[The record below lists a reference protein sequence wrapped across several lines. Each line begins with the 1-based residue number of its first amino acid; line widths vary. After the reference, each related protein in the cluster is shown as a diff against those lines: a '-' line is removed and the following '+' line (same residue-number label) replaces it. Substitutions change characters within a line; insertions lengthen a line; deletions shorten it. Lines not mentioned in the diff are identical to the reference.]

1 MATRED
7 LGRRLRTA
15 RFERNLTLK
24 EVARR
29 SGMSATHI
37 SEVERGRTSPTIGAL
52 QRIAAALGESPA
64 TFVREDGL
72 PRVALTRKSERETY
86 YVQDADGRP
95 TQRELISKGVP
106 CGSMQVQRYVLGP
119 SEKIH
124 KGALLGEAFLL
135 VLGGMLRLSF
145 SEDDIVLREGD
156 TAQFQIGNGFL
167 AENVGEESCEV
178 LGVLATPTRT
188 GL

>member
-15 RFERNLTLK
+15 RFEHDLTLK

-64 TFVREDGL
+64 TFLREDGV
-72 PRVALTRKSERETY
+72 PRVRLTRHEDRQTFY
-86 YVQDADGRP
+86 IQDRDGRP
-95 TQRELISKGVP
+95 TQREIVSRGIP
-106 CGSMQVQRYVLGP
+106 CGFAQVLRYVLAP
-119 SEKIH
+119 SERIH
-124 KGALLGEAFLL
+124 KGARIGEAFVL
-135 VLGGMLRLSF
+135 VLGGMLRISF
-145 SEDDIVLREGD
+145 DDEDVVLRDGD
-156 TAQFQIGNGFL
+156 TVQFLISNGFV
-167 AENVGEESCEV
+167 AENIGEEPCEV
-178 LGVLATPTRT
+178 MGVLATPTKV
-188 GL
+188 GP